1 MRFTRKNLRNI
12 RCIFEEKTGMDLNP
26 EHHSRKKTGM
36 LPLVAA
42 VITLCALCSGCA
54 VMLFSSLEGDELAL
68 NGTYAGNGVVQVQV
82 ENRSDKT
89 LRFQK
94 QIKLM
99 SWQDSREIPP
109 VGEGLTMENTVF
121 PAHSSGTMTI
131 DLSEAY
137 DVQALEE
144 GKPLLYYLVLTNNNF
159 VFGQDWMCSF
169 RFRPEEE
176 GVPAEIPGKSNQIDG
191 KYPHLEEIPEQLQ
204 FYFERAYYDE
214 IPALTKEHF
223 TYQQKVQELLLRTPG
238 TLVRPVSPAVFVEV
252 PDDQI
257 FDPAYPAEKQGGLVV
272 QNYHALDGMHR
283 MVGSAFGGLESDQ
296 SLMLQV
302 LLPAFAGQVDGGAA
316 ALPVCYLFVY
326 EKAQLAAE
334 APYAFLSGR
343 ILPFGE
349 MEIHKV
355 YEDERYCVYN
365 MTHLFIEDLQA
376 YVHRFLACYGV
387 EIWYDE
393 NVFQRISN
401 IYAYFQDPQ
410 QLGSLVR
417 NHQQQVEQMAYQPP
431 KG

>member
-12 RCIFEEKTGMDLNP
+12 RCIFEEKTGLDLNP

-131 DLSEAY
+131 DLSETY

-176 GVPAEIPGKSNQIDG
+176 VLAEIPEKSNQIDG
-191 KYPHLEEIPEQLQ
+191 KYPNLEEIPEQLQ

-257 FDPAYPAEKQGGLVV
+257 FDPAYPADKQGGLVM

-283 MVGSAFGGLESDQ
+283 MVGSAFGGVESDQ

-302 LLPAFAGQVDGGAA
+302 LLPAFAGQVDGERQRCRCAICLSTKKPSWRRKRPTPSFPAGFC
-316 ALPVCYLFVY
+316 PS
-326 EKAQLAAE
+326 EKWSYTRSMRMNATA
-334 APYAFLSGR
+334 ST
-343 ILPFGE
+343 I
-349 MEIHKV
+349 
-355 YEDERYCVYN
+355 
-365 MTHLFIEDLQA
+365 
-376 YVHRFLACYGV
+376 
-387 EIWYDE
+387 
-393 NVFQRISN
+393 
-401 IYAYFQDPQ
+401 
-410 QLGSLVR
+410 
-417 NHQQQVEQMAYQPP
+417 
-431 KG
+431 